1 MVGKRVARA
10 EPKQRF
16 HLAEKVIW
24 ADALGFGG
32 KAHKTYLVQARV

>member
-1 MVGKRVARA
+1 MAGKRMAGVK
-10 EPKQRF
+10 PKQRF